1 MNPDCYGSGSEITRW
16 VKNVSKLGG
25 GQTRVMLSFW
35 PDVKSDAEAHAALA
49 AEGCIAGSVVPGG
62 HIQNGDIDPTS
73 QKCRDFIWSKYVMPN
88 YVEHGIMDFWLDEV
102 RAAARAVVTMFHRQ
116 ILNKPA
122 FPVRCLCFEK
132 LPPCGQDDMHSLAPM
147 LNSTGGTEGELTRAP
162 SAAYGRELHDHCQLI
177 LPPAPGVSNAGGSSP
192 LLALVP
198 AVSWA

>member
-16 VKNVSKLGG
+16 VKNVSELGG

-88 YVEHGIMDFWLDEV
+88 YVEHGIMDFWLDE
-102 RAAARAVVTMFHRQ
+102 
-116 ILNKPA
+116 
-122 FPVRCLCFEK
+122 
-132 LPPCGQDDMHSLAPM
+132 DDMHSLAPM

-162 SAAYGRELHDHCQLI
+162 SAAYGREPHDHRWHPPVAFFQECQR
-177 LPPAPGVSNAGGSSP
+177 
-192 LLALVP
+192 
-198 AVSWA
+198 

>member
-88 YVEHGIMDFWLDEV
+88 YVEHGIMDFWLDE
-102 RAAARAVVTMFHRQ
+102 
-116 ILNKPA
+116 
-122 FPVRCLCFEK
+122 
-132 LPPCGQDDMHSLAPM
+132 DDMHSLAPM

-162 SAAYGRELHDHCQLI
+162 SAAYGREPHDHCQLI

-198 AVSWA
+198 AVSWAWAPDWGSLEPP

>member
-16 VKNVSKLGG
+16 VKNVSELGG

-102 RAAARAVVTMFHRQ
+102 RAAARCCHYVSPTDPQQTRV
-116 ILNKPA
+116 P
-122 FPVRCLCFEK
+122 
-132 LPPCGQDDMHSLAPM
+132 GPM
-147 LNSTGGTEGELTRAP
+147 PFVN
-162 SAAYGRELHDHCQLI
+162 
-177 LPPAPGVSNAGGSSP
+177 
-192 LLALVP
+192 
-198 AVSWA
+198 